1 MKILKSAAIV
11 FSLSVAMG
19 SFSTSAVAES
29 DPGRISY
36 KPITVINE
44 VSSRIDAAV
53 TAIDNGTE
61 GGEVAAMIKKARDFI
76 KELNAN
82 DKVAREAAKVR
93 NHMKAAEAAAKAANL
108 TEAKEH
114 LNNAKQANEGLKSFL

>member
-1 MKILKSAAIV
+1 MKILKSAAV
-11 FSLSVAMG
+11 AFSLTVAMG

-36 KPITVINE
+36 APTDVINE

-53 TAIDNGTE
+53 TAINNGAE
-61 GGEVAAMIKKARDFI
+61 DADVAALIKKARDFT

-82 DKVAREAAKVR
+82 DKVARETAKVR
-93 NHMKAAEAAAKAANL
+93 SHLKNAEKAAKTADL
-108 TEAKEH
+108 TGAKEH
-114 LNNAKQANEGLKSFL
+114 LGAAKQANEGLKGLL